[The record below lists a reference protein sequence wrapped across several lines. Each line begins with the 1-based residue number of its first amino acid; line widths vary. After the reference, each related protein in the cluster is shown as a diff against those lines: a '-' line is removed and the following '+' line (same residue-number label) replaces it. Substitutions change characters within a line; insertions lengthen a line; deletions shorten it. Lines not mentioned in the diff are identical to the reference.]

1 MSKCSFDL
9 TFSEEAAAVVQKF
22 QNRIT
27 GAGGTFTGNEGNGVF
42 TVKTPVGAVE
52 GNYTVA
58 GSVITINIVDKPM
71 FLGCGMIEEFIRK
84 ELQ

>member
-1 MSKCSFDL
+1 MAKCSFDL
-9 TFSEEAAAVVQKF
+9 NFSEEAAALVQKF

-27 GAGGTFTGNEGNGVF
+27 TAGGTFTGNDGNGVF

-58 GSVITINIVDKPM
+58 GNVITINIVDKPM
-71 FLGCGMIEEFIRK
+71 FLGCDMIEGFIRK